1 MPKAGQVTR
10 RQLHEGEETMHALFE
25 KQGHIATITMNRPDA
40 LNALS
45 PEMICRLVDYW
56 QEVHDDDNIRVA
68 IVTGAGAKSFCSGA
82 DLGQLIPL
90 FTGARKPQNEY
101 EERVVKDRGLTGIG
115 ILRDFDTVKP
125 VVAAVNGFAVAG
137 GTEMLQGTDI
147 RVAADH
153 ARFGLQEV
161 KWAIFPGGGSTV
173 RLPRQIPYCRA
184 MEILIT
190 GDLISAQE
198 AFDVGLIN
206 KVVPAANLME
216 AAMEYAEK
224 LAKNGPIAVQAIRRS
239 ARECIGH
246 PEKEALAMEAKFS
259 APVFQTED
267 AKEGPKAFMEKR
279 EPVFK
284 GR

>member
-1 MPKAGQVTR
+1 
-10 RQLHEGEETMHALFE
+10 MHALYE
-25 KQGHIATITMNRPDA
+25 KQGHIAIITLNRPEA

-45 PEMICRLVDYW
+45 PEMICRLADYW
-56 QEVHDDDNIRVA
+56 KEVRDNPDIRVA
-68 IVTGAGAKSFCSGA
+68 IVTGAGPKSFCSGA

-90 FTGARKPQNEY
+90 FNGSRTPQNEY
-101 EERVVKDRGLTGIG
+101 EERVVKDGSLTGIG

-137 GTEMLQGTDI
+137 GCEMLQGTDI
-147 RVAADH
+147 RVASEK
-153 ARFGLQEV
+153 ARFGVQEV

-184 MEILIT
+184 MELLIT
-190 GDLISAQE
+190 GDLLSAQE

-206 KVVPAANLME
+206 KVVPQEKVMD
-216 AAMEYAEK
+216 AAMEYATK

-239 ARECIGH
+239 ARECIGY
-246 PEKEALAMEAKFS
+246 PEKTAMDMEKKFM
-259 APVFQTED
+259 APVFKTED
-267 AKEGPKAFMEKR
+267 AVEGPRAFMEKR